1 MPDYIFIV
9 LAFALLGFILA
20 RKFTLSTNKNI
31 KNLSAKE
38 AYEFIKTTKGV
49 LIIDVRTKQEYQS
62 GHISGARS
70 IPVAE
75 FAARI
80 KELNKYKDS
89 PILVHCASGGRSPA
103 AVRILAKNNF
113 SQIYHMNHG
122 LKGWE
127 FGLK

>member
-1 MPDYIFIV
+1 M
-9 LAFALLGFILA
+9 
-20 RKFTLSTNKNI
+20 NKNI

-38 AYEFIKTTKGV
+38 AYELIKTTKGIM
-49 LIIDVRTKQEYQS
+49 IIDVRTKQEYQS

-75 FAARI
+75 FASRI